1 MHKKTITSTIVV
13 SAVALIIVAFFL
25 FRKSRVQYTNALNA
39 VPLDAFFIIEVN
51 DFPLLSHNLLD
62 ENKLWD
68 KLKNIPEC
76 KQFNETFAFL
86 DSLYRSEEFIKQL
99 FKDQPLIFSMHKKG
113 RSEIGTIG
121 YISLPYP
128 NMYNKIKEEIS
139 KHISTGNI
147 KERKYSQATIHE
159 VKYPV
164 RGGESYTSFSY
175 TMYKGIFILSYSS
188 ILLEDAVR
196 QLNLDHSVTDDGNFI
211 KTAKT
216 AGKKAS
222 ANIYINHQNLPDF
235 VRTFIDPGKK
245 IQGIK
250 HVANWTELDV
260 KIKNDAALFNGLSY
274 ANDSFNYFLST
285 LANQSSHEFNLE
297 NIIPSATGGFFAL
310 GIKDIESFQKNHK
323 LYLNKSGNISF
334 YKKVNERFKN
344 NYKMTP
350 EKFLN
355 KFFNT
360 EIALVF
366 TNFKN
371 YSLEENTFVVMNT
384 KGQSIAKEALL
395 EIISRHAAKTG
406 TPESDY
412 IKEHQIDRNET
423 FNIYMFPESSFIPAL
438 FGEIFNHQSCN
449 HFLFIDNHLVFGSSV
464 KSLASFKYRHT
475 LGKTFNNNIIFKNT
489 GKYLSSQS
497 NFYAYINFAAGK
509 LFLSEFLKDDILNF
523 YNDHYD
529 LLSNAQNCFLQI
541 SSEGNEMFYNN
552 LFIKYDDKLRQ
563 TANTRW
569 ESVLDTNVW
578 NKPAFV
584 KNHHT
589 GENEIFVQDL
599 DNNVYL
605 INPSGRTLWKKQING
620 KIISDIYQVDYY
632 KNGNLQ
638 MLFSTKNHIHLL
650 DRNGNNVERY
660 PVKLRSP
667 ATTGISLF
675 DYEKNKNYRIF
686 VSCENKKVYNYNKE
700 GNLLEGWAF
709 DKTETR
715 VMSSVQHFRIDT
727 KDYIVFADK
736 YRIYILNRRGEE
748 RVTVNN
754 HFAKS
759 INNPFFL
766 DMEGP
771 NPRLVTTDTNGTVHF
786 IYFNG
791 KGEQVNIHPYSST
804 HYFKYHDLDADG
816 TKDYIFVDENKLEV
830 FQQNKEE
837 IFDYQFH
844 HPIQTEPFYYVFSER
859 DHRLGVTDKK
869 TGKIYLFMSNGE
881 LTENFPCSG
890 VTPFSINKFKDSQ
903 NNFNLIVGS
912 SHNFLYNYTL

>member
-1 MHKKTITSTIVV
+1 MHKKTIISTIIV

-25 FRKSRVQYTNALNA
+25 FRKSRIQYTNALDA

-51 DFPLLSHNLLD
+51 DFPLLSQNLLH

-68 KLKNIPEC
+68 KLKNIPVC
-76 KQFNETFAFL
+76 KRFNETLIFL
-86 DSLYRSEEFIKQL
+86 DSLYRSEEFVKQM
-99 FKDQPLIFSMHKKG
+99 FNDQSFILSMHKKG
-113 RSEIGTIG
+113 RSEVGTIG

-128 NMYNKIKEEIS
+128 AMYNKIKEEIN
-139 KHISTGNI
+139 KHISNADI
-147 KERKYSQATIHE
+147 RERKYSQTTIYE

-164 RGGESYTSFSY
+164 QKGKSYASFSY
-175 TMYKGIFILSYSS
+175 TMHKGIFILSYSS
-188 ILLEDAVR
+188 ILLEDAIR
-196 QLNLDHSVTDDGNFI
+196 QLSLDMTITDDQHFK

-216 AGKKAS
+216 AGKKVS

-235 VRTFIDPGKK
+235 VRTFIDSEKK

-250 HVANWTELDV
+250 HIANWTELDV

-274 ANDSFNYFLST
+274 ANDSFNYYLST
-285 LANQSSHEFNLE
+285 LANQSSHEFSLE
-297 NIIPSATGGFFAL
+297 NVIPSATGGFFAL
-310 GIKDIESFQKNHK
+310 GIKDLESFHKNHK
-323 LYLNKSGNISF
+323 QYLNKSGNISL
-334 YKKVNERFKN
+334 YKKVNDRFKN
-344 NYKMTP
+344 HYKTTP
-350 EKFLN
+350 EKLL
-355 KFFNT
+355 KRFFNT

-371 YSLEENTFVVMNT
+371 YSLEENTFIVMNT
-384 KGQSIAKEALL
+384 KGQSITKEALL
-395 EIISRHAAKTG
+395 EIIKKHAGRTG
-406 TPESDY
+406 TSESEY

-423 FNIYMFPESSFIPAL
+423 FNVYVFPEISFIPAL
-438 FGEIFNHQSCN
+438 FGNVFNQKSCD
-449 HFLFIDNHLVFGSSV
+449 HFLFVDNHLVFGSSV
-464 KSLASFKYRHT
+464 KSLASFKYRYT
-475 LGKTFNNNIIFKNT
+475 LGKTFNNNIIYKNT
-489 GKYLSSQS
+489 GKYLSSHS
-497 NFYAYINFAAGK
+497 NFYAYINFATGK
-509 LFLSEFLKDDILNF
+509 LFLSDYLKEDILGF

-529 LLSNAQNCFLQI
+529 VLSNAQNCFLQI

-563 TANTRW
+563 TANTQW

-589 GENEIFVQDL
+589 GENEIVVQDL

-620 KIISDIYQVDYY
+620 KIISEIYQIDFY

-650 DRNGNNVERY
+650 DRNGNYVERY

-675 DYEKNKNYRIF
+675 DYEKNKKYRIF

-700 GNLLEGWAF
+700 GNLLEGWIF
-709 DKTETR
+709 DKTETQ
-715 VMSSVQHFRIDT
+715 VTSNVQHFRINT
-727 KDYIVFADK
+727 KDYIVFADQ

-748 RVTVNN
+748 RVAVKN

-759 INNPFFL
+759 VNNPFFL
-766 DMEGP
+766 EMKGP
-771 NPRLVTTDTNGTVHF
+771 DPRLATTDTNGTVHY
-786 IYFNG
+786 IYLNG
-791 KGEQVNIHPYSST
+791 NGEQVNIHPYSSN
-804 HYFKYHDLDADG
+804 HYFKYYDLDADG
-816 TKDYIFVDENKLEV
+816 SKDYIFIDENKLEV
-830 FQQNKEE
+830 IQQDKEE
-837 IFDYQFH
+837 LFDYQFH
-844 HPIQTEPFYYVFSER
+844 HTIKNEPFYYVFTER
-859 DHRLGVTDKK
+859 DRRLGVTDKE

-881 LTENFPCSG
+881 LTENFPLSG
-890 VTPFSINKFKDSQ
+890 VTSFSINKFKDSQ
-903 NNFNLIVGS
+903 NIFNLIVGS